1 MIDEAVLLFLNKNTE
16 KSLSFD
22 GGVSMNKRIKTRAVA
37 EIVVLLILLA
47 MCSTDIR
54 LRLAVFT
61 YSPKS
66 AVTMKY
72 KKADDRSAG
81 KDLYVI
87 TENVPVEKA
96 TQGMLETWEV
106 YHFGPLKFAHYYGE
120 C

>member
-1 MIDEAVLLFLNKNTE
+1 
-16 KSLSFD
+16 
-22 GGVSMNKRIKTRAVA
+22 
-37 EIVVLLILLA
+37 
-47 MCSTDIR
+47 
-54 LRLAVFT
+54 
-61 YSPKS
+61 
-66 AVTMKY
+66 MKY

-96 TQGMLETWEV
+96 TQGILETWEV

>member
-1 MIDEAVLLFLNKNTE
+1 
-16 KSLSFD
+16 
-22 GGVSMNKRIKTRAVA
+22 MNKRKKTGAVA
-37 EIVVLLILLA
+37 AIVVLLILLA
-47 MCSTDIR
+47 MCSTDIM

-72 KKADDRSAG
+72 KKSDDRSAG

-96 TQGMLETWEV
+96 TQKTCRLRRRPREFWKRGRYIILDR
-106 YHFGPLKFAHYYGE
+106 
-120 C
+120 

>member
-1 MIDEAVLLFLNKNTE
+1 
-16 KSLSFD
+16 
-22 GGVSMNKRIKTRAVA
+22 MNKRKKTRVVA
-37 EIVVLLILLA
+37 AIVVLAILLA
-47 MCSTDIR
+47 MCSTDIM

-87 TENVPVEKA
+87 TENVPVKKA